1 MLFNLPNLITISRV
15 LASLAIPFLLI
26 SSSPDL
32 RLFAFI
38 LFAVAA
44 ATDWLDGYLARRFDA
59 VTSAGRILD
68 PIADKLL
75 ITGVIFSLALA
86 DDWGDGWGLLLFIPG
101 LVILL
106 REIFVSSLREFMAAS
121 SIVISVTYLAKLKT
135 TFQILSLGFLIFLPL
150 LPPLPFFDYFGICLF
165 WFAGFLTFV
174 TGFDYFL
181 KALGR

>member
-26 SSSPDL
+26 SLSPDL

-38 LFAVAA
+38 LFSVAA

-86 DDWGDGWGLLLFIPG
+86 DGWGLLLFIPG

-106 REIFVSSLREFMAAS
+106 REIFVSSLREFMAS
-121 SIVISVTYLAKLKT
+121 SSVVIPVTYLAKLKT
-135 TFQILSLGFLIFLPL
+135 VFQILSLGFLIFLPL